1 MAHVPRPKLTGWAA
15 AASAKRGA
23 GPTAGSH
30 GGAARTGSTSSAAA
44 VASPGSSSGSTA
56 SLTPSSTQRDGPA
69 HDAKDGKK
77 TRRQR
82 PPFNAQ
88 EVETFLR
95 EHFKQHAAHAAV
107 CPSASRRVS
116 WDTSTSSKWKSKR
129 YGCLNE
135 VAKALRS

>member
-15 AASAKRGA
+15 AASAKRSA
-23 GPTAGSH
+23 GPAAGSH
-30 GGAARTGSTSSAAA
+30 SGAGRASSTSSAA
-44 VASPGSSSGSTA
+44 VASPGSSSGSAA
-56 SLTPSSTQRDGPA
+56 SLTPSSAQRDGPA
-69 HDAKDGKK
+69 HDTKDGKK

-82 PPFNAQ
+82 HPFNAQ
-88 EVETFLR
+88 EVDTFLR
-95 EHFKQHAAHAAV
+95 EHFKQHALKAAV